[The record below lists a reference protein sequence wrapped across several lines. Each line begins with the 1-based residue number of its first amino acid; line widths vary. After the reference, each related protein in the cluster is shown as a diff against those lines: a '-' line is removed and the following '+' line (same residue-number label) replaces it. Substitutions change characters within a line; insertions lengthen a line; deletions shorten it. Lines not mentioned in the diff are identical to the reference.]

1 LKTCITTQVLSGAQ
15 KRGLKRDRVKMRK
28 RSKKGGVQ
36 SYYFVIVSKIPGE
49 RKNPMPMKSL
59 EEYLVI

>member
-1 LKTCITTQVLSGAQ
+1 VLI
-15 KRGLKRDRVKMRK
+15 KRELKRDRVKMRK
-28 RSKKGGVQ
+28 RSKKGGGGGQ